1 MNERMNKMSE
11 NKISAIDIEE
21 IIKKDVEAGTNV
33 PHYTFEWCNGV
44 TVDVAHSV
52 PFATEL
58 AIIEAMAQ
66 SCFDD
71 EDNYYPALVDMM
83 FRHEVIA
90 KYTNI
95 ELPDD
100 VEVCYALFYNTD
112 LWQRV
117 SEYIDEVQLS
127 NIQAAAHEMIRQ
139 KNDVRVES
147 LRQSVESMVGSFSKV
162 MEAFDGIDAKDISG
176 VLGAFANGSIDESK
190 IVNAILEQSKEA
202 AK

>member
-1 MNERMNKMSE
+1 MSE
-11 NKISAIDIEE
+11 NKITAIDIEE
-21 IIKKDVEAGTNV
+21 IIKKDIEAGTNV

-58 AIIEAMAQ
+58 AIIEAMVQ

-71 EDNYYPALVDMM
+71 DDNYYPVLVDMM

-112 LWQRV
+112 LWLHV
-117 SEYIDEVQLS
+117 SEYIDAVQLA
-127 NIQAAAHEMIRQ
+127 NIQDAAYEMIRRR
-139 KNDVRVES
+139 NDMRAEA
-147 LRQSVESMVGSFSKV
+147 LKKSVESMVESFSKITD
-162 MEAFDGIDAKDISG
+162 AFDGVSAADISG
-176 VLGAFANGSIDESK
+176 VFSAFANGGIDESK
-190 IVNAILEQSKEA
+190 IVNAILANKEA